1 MNPPVV
7 VDTNILFSALV
18 SRRSRIR
25 EILLMEAG
33 MSFCCP
39 RFIFSELFK
48 HKERIVAATDL
59 SEDELLDAL
68 SSLFAHIQFVDESAI
83 PLGVWVEARRLCSG
97 IDEKDTPFLA
107 LAIHL
112 NARLWT
118 EDDELK
124 KGLRARKFD
133 WFFDP

>member
-18 SRRSRIR
+18 GSRSRPR

-33 MSFCCP
+33 LSFCCP
-39 RFIFSELFK
+39 RFVFSELFK
-48 HKERIVAATDL
+48 HKERILAATDL
-59 SEDELLDAL
+59 SEDELLEAL
-68 SSLFAHIQFVDESAI
+68 NSLLARLQFVDESAI
-83 PLGVWVEARRLCSG
+83 RLGDWLEARRLCSD
-97 IDEKDTPFLA
+97 IDEKDTPFVA

-118 EDDELK
+118 QDDELK
-124 KGLRARKFD
+124 NGLRAKGFNL
-133 WFFDP
+133 FFEP

>member
-18 SRRSRIR
+18 SRRSRLR
-25 EILLMEAG
+25 EILMTEPG
-33 MSFCCP
+33 VGFCCP

-48 HKERIVAATDL
+48 HKERIVAATAL
-59 SEDELLDAL
+59 PEAELLEVLNA
-68 SSLFAHIQFVDESAI
+68 LFARIRFVDESSI
-83 PLGVWVEARRLCSG
+83 SIGEWMEARRLCSG
-97 IDEKDTPFLA
+97 IDEKDAPFIA

-112 NARLWT
+112 SARLWT

-124 KGLRARKFD
+124 KGLTAKGFGL
-133 WFFDP
+133 FFEP

>member
-1 MNPPVV
+1 MNPLVV

-18 SRRSRIR
+18 SRRSRLR
-25 EILLMEAG
+25 EILLMESG
-33 MSFCCP
+33 LNFCCP

-59 SEDELLDAL
+59 SEEELLDAL
-68 SSLFAHIQFVDESAI
+68 NSLFAHIQFVDESAI
-83 PLGVWVEARRLCSG
+83 PLGVWIEARRLCSG
-97 IDEKDTPFLA
+97 IDEKDTPFIA
-107 LAIHL
+107 LVIHL

-124 KGLRARKFD
+124 KGLRVKEFNL
-133 WFFDP
+133 FFEP